1 MYRWLFRKFRKCCVG
16 LILFGI
22 CSSLVYMGVTMHL
35 ERVQRKRI
43 AQLSESF
50 AGVAENFSAPE
61 KKQADL
67 IKSWERLIQ
76 DAFDRLAPTNE
87 VGVECRENR
96 GACAKIM
103 LSSPPDCTES
113 TALRDAKEHFLGRM
127 TDLFS
132 QDAPAAGAALA
143 ACTDMPYFGPTPKRF
158 ATAVLTIEY
167 LFALLVDEIRYK
179 TWCSHDT
186 STQREWTLFANLLYS
201 ANQMH
206 SLIGQ
211 GCRRALYQ
219 RASNLLCDYF
229 SVSGD
234 LKPLCTAFDSIPNGL
249 HYDPENFQRSW
260 QDTTKSI
267 LQEYDALLSR
277 RHTVKADLVF
287 LLAPR
292 RYIYALPDSKLLLLR
307 DRSHYLSFLESIPD
321 NFFDR
326 ESYDVLAAQRSSAN
340 EIKKAAFG
348 ISPLAETES
357 ICQLV
362 ILEDEWICRLLLQRI
377 HVALCIETYKR
388 QFSVYPKALSE
399 LNAGIESQYFDN
411 FIYTPR
417 PDGYTLEPDY
427 MAFSECSIP
436 TWEVTTGASKIR
448 ANVTASEN

>member
-16 LILFGI
+16 ILLFGI
-22 CSSLVYMGVTMHL
+22 CFSLVYIGVTMHL

-50 AGVAENFSAPE
+50 ARVAENFSAPE
-61 KKQADL
+61 EKQADL
-67 IKSWERLIQ
+67 IASWERLIQ

-87 VGVECRENR
+87 VGMECRENR
-96 GACAKIM
+96 GTCLKTM
-103 LSSPPDCTES
+103 LSSTPDCTES

-132 QDAPAAGAALA
+132 QDPQAAGAALA
-143 ACTDMPYFGPTPKRF
+143 ACTDMPHLGPTPKRF

-167 LFALLVDEIRYK
+167 LFALLVDELRYK
-179 TWCSHDT
+179 MWCSHDT
-186 STQREWTLFANLLYS
+186 STQREWTLFANLIYS

-219 RASNLLCDYF
+219 RSSNLLCDYL
-229 SVSGD
+229 SVNGD
-234 LKPLCTAFDSIPNGL
+234 LMPICTAFDSIPNGL
-249 HYDPENFQRSW
+249 YYDPENFQRSW
-260 QDTTKSI
+260 QDSTESI
-267 LQEYDALLSR
+267 LQEYDALLSG
-277 RHTVKADLVF
+277 RHTVNATPFF
-287 LLAPR
+287 LPAPR
-292 RYIYALPDSKLLLLR
+292 HYIYALPGSKLLLLR
-307 DRSHYLSFLESIPD
+307 DLSHYLSFLESIPD
-321 NFFDR
+321 NFFDH
-326 ESYDVLAAQRSSAN
+326 ESYDVLATQRSLVN
-340 EIKKAAFG
+340 EIKEAALG

-357 ICQLV
+357 ICQLL

-388 QFSVYPKALSE
+388 QFSVYPTALSE

-411 FIYTPR
+411 FIYTLR

-427 MAFSECSIP
+427 IIFSGCPIP
-436 TWEVTTGASKIR
+436 TWEVTTGTSITR
-448 ANVTASEN
+448 ANVTASES

>member
-1 MYRWLFRKFRKCCVG
+1 MYRWLSRKFRKCCVG

-22 CSSLVYMGVTMHL
+22 CFSLVYMGVTMHL

-50 AGVAENFSAPE
+50 ARVAENFSPPE
-61 KKQADL
+61 EKQAAL
-67 IKSWERLIQ
+67 IESWERLVQ

-96 GACAKIM
+96 GACSKTM
-103 LSSPPDCTES
+103 LSFPPDCTES

-132 QDAPAAGAALA
+132 QDAQAAGAALA
-143 ACTDMPYFGPTPKRF
+143 AYTAQPYLANTPKRS
-158 ATAVLTIEY
+158 ATAVLAIKY
-167 LFALLVDEIRYK
+167 LFALLVDELRYK

-201 ANQMH
+201 ANQMN

-211 GCRRALYQ
+211 GGRRTLYHH
-219 RASNLLCDYF
+219 ASNLLCDYF
-229 SVSGD
+229 SANGD

-249 HYDPENFQRSW
+249 HDDPGNFQRSW
-260 QDTTKSI
+260 QDSTESI
-267 LQEYDALLSR
+267 LQEYDALLSG
-277 RHTVKADLVF
+277 RHTVIATPFF
-287 LLAPR
+287 LPAPR
-292 RYIYALPDSKLLLLR
+292 HYIYALPGSKLLLLR
-307 DRSHYLSFLESIPD
+307 DLSHYLSFLESIPD

-326 ESYDVLAAQRSSAN
+326 ESYDVLATQRSLAN
-340 EIKKAAFG
+340 EIKKAALG
-348 ISPLAETES
+348 ISPLAQRASTY
-357 ICQLV
+357 QLMS
-362 ILEDEWICRLLLQRI
+362 LEYEWTCRLLLQRI

-411 FIYTPR
+411 FIYTPH

-427 MAFSECSIP
+427 MVFSGRSIP
-436 TWEVTTGASKIR
+436 TWEVTTGSSKTQ
-448 ANVTASEN
+448 ANVTPSKN